1 MKANP
6 NKQILHIMKRNG
18 VHIDASSE
26 FEVHRALRAGYPPNM
41 IQLTAQQLARDL
53 KDFISQGVL
62 FNATSLRQLE
72 AYGALFPGTEV
83 SVRFNPG
90 LGSGA
95 NSKTDVGGHH
105 SSFGIW
111 VEKIPE
117 VMQISRK
124 YDLTIT
130 KVHTH
135 IGSGSDPA
143 VWERVAKVT
152 LGVAE
157 QFPNCSCVNLGGGY
171 KVARMA
177 DEKSTVLETIG
188 QPVKVLFRE
197 FFERTGRKLSLEIE
211 PGSFYLVN
219 SGAIICRVDD
229 AVDTGAAGYRFL
241 KLNTGMDAIT
251 RPSLYGARHPL
262 VVVPADAE
270 KRQVPIGERPVQEYV
285 VVGHCCETGDM
296 LTQSLG
302 GEHQARLIH
311 HASVD
316 DFVVIEGAGAYCSSM
331 CTKNYN
337 SFPELAELLLK
348 RDGSF
353 MLIRQQQSMDQM
365 LANEL

>member
-1 MKANP
+1 
-6 NKQILHIMKRNG
+6 
-18 VHIDASSE
+18 
-26 FEVHRALRAGYPPNM
+26 M
-41 IQLTAQQLARDL
+41 IQLTAQQLATDL
-53 KDFISQGVL
+53 KGFIKQGVL
-62 FNATSLRQLE
+62 FNACSLRQLE
-72 AYGALFPGTEV
+72 AYGALFPGTDI
-83 SVRFNPG
+83 SIRFNPG
-90 LGSGA
+90 MGSGA

-117 VMQISRK
+117 VMQIVRK
-124 YDLTIT
+124 HNLTVS

-157 QFPNCSCVNLGGGY
+157 QFPSCMCVNLGGGF

-177 DEKSTVLETIG
+177 DEKSTILEAIG
-188 QPVKVLFRE
+188 QPVKQLFSE
-197 FFERTGRKLSLEIE
+197 FFQKTGRRLHLEIE

-219 SGAIICRVDD
+219 SGAIICRIDD
-229 AVDTGAAGYRFL
+229 TVDTGAAGFKFL

-251 RPSLYGARHPL
+251 RPSLYGARHPI
-262 VVVPADAE
+262 VIVPADPE
-270 KRQVPIGERPVQEYV
+270 RRRVPILERPVQEYV

-302 GEHQARLIH
+302 GEHQTRLIH
-311 HASVD
+311 QASLD
-316 DFVVIEGAGAYCSSM
+316 DFVVIEGTGAYCSSM

-348 RDGSF
+348 KDGSF
-353 MLIRQQQSMDQM
+353 MLIRKQQSMDQI
-365 LANEL
+365 LSNEL